1 MVYKDNAYQ
10 PIFHFTEISKCHM
23 CITSYCIGKS
33 LLLQSHSKQGEVSET
48 RRTARQRLYSMILK
62 SHFFSV
68 NSAYHLTASNQVYI
82 FRHLKVRVPD
92 IIDQNK

>member
-33 LLLQSHSKQGEVSET
+33 LLQSHSKQGEVSET

-62 SHFFSV
+62 KSFF
-68 NSAYHLTASNQVYI
+68 
-82 FRHLKVRVPD
+82 FC
-92 IIDQNK
+92 

>member
-33 LLLQSHSKQGEVSET
+33 LLLQSHSKQGKFQKHVE
-48 RRTARQRLYSMILK
+48 RRVKGSIR
-62 SHFFSV
+62 
-68 NSAYHLTASNQVYI
+68 
-82 FRHLKVRVPD
+82 
-92 IIDQNK
+92 